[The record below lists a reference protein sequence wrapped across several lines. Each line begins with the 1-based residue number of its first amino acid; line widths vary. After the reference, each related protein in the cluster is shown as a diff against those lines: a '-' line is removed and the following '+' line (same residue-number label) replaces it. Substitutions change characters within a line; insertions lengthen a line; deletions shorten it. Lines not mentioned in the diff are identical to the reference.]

1 MDNLFTLLPLMAI
14 GWLEFCLLAFWP
26 IAFAG
31 MALGRVSRRPVA
43 RWGRSHGR
51 SLALYLSGVAVL
63 TIGVVLHVAEIGGG
77 LTRLAPERVAA
88 HALGILLLCAS
99 IYLLVKPPPAV
110 RTPPPPPKAPRAA

>member
-1 MDNLFTLLPLMAI
+1 MDYLPPFLPLMLL

-31 MALGRVSRRPVA
+31 MALGRVSRRPVT

-63 TIGVVLHVAEIGGG
+63 AVGVALHVAEIGGA
-77 LTRLAPERVAA
+77 LTRLAPERLAA
-88 HALGILLLCAS
+88 HALGVLLLAAS
-99 IYLLVKPPPAV
+99 IYLLVKPPPAARV
-110 RTPPPPPKAPRAA
+110 RPPPKAPKAA